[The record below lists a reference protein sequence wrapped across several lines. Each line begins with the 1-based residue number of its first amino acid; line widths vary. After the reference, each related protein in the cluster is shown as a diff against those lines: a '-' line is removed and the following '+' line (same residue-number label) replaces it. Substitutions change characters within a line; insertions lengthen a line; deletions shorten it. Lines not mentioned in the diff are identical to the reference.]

1 MIRLGFV
8 GCGFMGQ
15 MAHLRSYAATPD
27 CQVVALAEGRPDLA
41 RRVAARYGIARVY
54 PDHHAMLEAEELDGI
69 VAPVPF
75 SEHASLL
82 PDLYRG
88 CRHVLTEKPVAVG
101 PQTGQQLAAAAG
113 AAGCAHMVGYH
124 KRADPAV
131 AWAVGQIQRWRANGE
146 AGELRYVR
154 VILPAGDWIG
164 GGNAGYLASDE
175 PPTKLGTE
183 PPPPELGEK
192 AGAEYVS
199 FVNYYIH
206 QVNLLRYLLG
216 EPDHVSHVDPKGI
229 LLVAE
234 SQSGLP
240 AVLEMSPYQ
249 TAVAWEE
256 EALVAFEHG
265 YVRISLPPPL
275 ARFHPGR
282 VEAYL
287 DRKDGPP
294 PRREIPTLPYVDAMA
309 AQAAR
314 FVQVCK
320 DEAEP
325 LTSVSEAAEDLAVAY
340 DYITHRFSPDLA
352 GAQSAPA

>member
-15 MAHLRSYAATPD
+15 MAHLRSYATIAG

-41 RRVAARYGIARVY
+41 RRVAARYGIAHVY
-54 PDHHAMLEAEELDGI
+54 PDHHAMLEAEELDGV

-75 SEHASLL
+75 TEHASLL

-88 CRHVLTEKPVAVG
+88 CRHVFTEKPVAVG
-101 PQTGQQLAAAAG
+101 PATGKELAEAAR
-113 AAGCAHMVGYH
+113 AAGCIHMVGYH

-131 AWAVGQIQRWRANGE
+131 AWSIGQIQRWRANGE

-154 VILPAGDWIG
+154 VIMPAGDWMG

-175 PPTKLGTE
+175 APTKLGTE
-183 PPPPELGEK
+183 APPAELGEEGGK
-192 AGAEYVS
+192 EYVS

-216 EPDHVSHVDPKGI
+216 EPYHVSHVEPKGI

-234 SQSGLP
+234 SDSGRP
-240 AVLEMSPYQ
+240 ALLEMSPYQ

-275 ARFHPGR
+275 ARFRAGR
-282 VEAYL
+282 AEAYL
-287 DRKDGPP
+287 DRRGGPE
-294 PRREIPTLPYVDAMA
+294 PRREVPTLPYVDAMA
-309 AQAAR
+309 AQAAW

-340 DYITHRFSPDLA
+340 DYITQRFSPELA
-352 GAQSAPA
+352 GAQPART

>member
-1 MIRLGFV
+1 
-8 GCGFMGQ
+8 
-15 MAHLRSYAATPD
+15 
-27 CQVVALAEGRPDLA
+27 
-41 RRVAARYGIARVY
+41 
-54 PDHHAMLEAEELDGI
+54 
-69 VAPVPF
+69 
-75 SEHASLL
+75 
-82 PDLYRG
+82 
-88 CRHVLTEKPVAVG
+88 
-101 PQTGQQLAAAAG
+101 
-113 AAGCAHMVGYH
+113 MVGYH

-131 AWAVGQIQRWRANGE
+131 AWAIGQIARWRADGE
-146 AGELRYVR
+146 AGAASLCPHRHAGRRLDRRWQRGLSRQRRTTDEAGHRSAASAELDEQ
-154 VILPAGDWIG
+154 AG
-164 GGNAGYLASDE
+164 
-175 PPTKLGTE
+175 K
-183 PPPPELGEK
+183 
-192 AGAEYVS
+192 EYVS

-216 EPDHVSHVDPKGI
+216 EPYRVSHVEAKGI

-234 SQSGLP
+234 SDSGLP
-240 AVLEMSPYQ
+240 ALLEMSPYQ

-275 ARFHPGR
+275 ARFRPGR

-287 DRKDGPP
+287 DRRGAD

-325 LTSVSEAAEDLAVAY
+325 LTSVARGSRRPGCRLRLHHPSVR
-340 DYITHRFSPDLA
+340 TRPRRQPA
-352 GAQSAPA
+352 GPSLN